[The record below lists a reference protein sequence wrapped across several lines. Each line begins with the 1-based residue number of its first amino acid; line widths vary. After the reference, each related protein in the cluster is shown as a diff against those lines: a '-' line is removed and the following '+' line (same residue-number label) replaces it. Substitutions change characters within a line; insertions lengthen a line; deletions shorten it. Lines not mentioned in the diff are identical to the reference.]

1 MEVQQCME
9 QTDTNRSR
17 AYPHKLLQ
25 QLATNVHFASSFQG
39 ITSLKVAIRLVMM
52 AKGNHAFPSRTRPL
66 SPSAPM
72 VLGPQGPGRVGRC
85 QAQKDSQHAVGLF
98 SIYC

>member
-1 MEVQQCME
+1 ME
-9 QTDTNRSR
+9 
-17 AYPHKLLQ
+17 HLLI
-25 QLATNVHFASSFQG
+25 LILTLRFASSFEG
-39 ITSLKVAIRLVMM
+39 ISSFRFGEIPQNRCLVTM

-85 QAQKDSQHAVGLF
+85 QADKKRF
-98 SIYC
+98 